1 MRRDLALAGVRM
13 CSTRTQRLRSNDPTH
28 IGVRPRVSGTALR
41 PRVPTVYPHG
51 TVVQLGTGETVTV
64 RADASD
70 PYGYTGRLCTLRGD
84 SDPGRWLV
92 LGHVRYRHGQGHHYG
107 VVHLDTGRTIV
118 VALSRT
124 DLRSGR

>member
-1 MRRDLALAGVRM
+1 MRRDLALAGVRL
-13 CSTRTQRLRSNDPTH
+13 CSTRTERLRSNDPTH
-28 IGVRPRVSGTALR
+28 IGVPARVAGTALR

-64 RADASD
+64 RADARD

-84 SDPGRWLV
+84 GERRRWLV

-107 VVHLDTGRTIV
+107 VVNVDTGRTIV

-124 DLRSGR
+124 DLRPGR